1 MVMDVIDKDHDRGI
15 DYAEFCSS
23 FRRAAK
29 ARALARDVT
38 LEVQSKLRH
47 HQAKLLTIFSSFDTN
62 GDGVLSLDEL
72 RSGLRQL
79 GIHLSTEELRRLMEV
94 IDKDGDAQIDYQE
107 FLAIACEDQSP
118 QSDLQTSSRGSP
130 RKSPRQAALE
140 RDAHSRRL
148 VHVVTEEMRDVLIR
162 RGGDLDDTFRQMD
175 LNGDGACFGA
185 GVLLVAWCH
194 MLAAVIVVSLCSAQ
208 SWCRLRRRPAHTS

>member
-118 QSDLQTSSRGSP
+118 QSDLRISSGERS
-130 RKSPRQAALE
+130 KLE
-140 RDAHSRRL
+140 CADSFDSSDSLSASSRRL
-148 VHVVTEEMRDVLIR
+148 RQFRPR
-162 RGGDLDDTFRQMD
+162 RFRAVGNWPTHTRYSPRGLNSGSEGLQFREGDLRFRT
-175 LNGDGACFGA
+175 
-185 GVLLVAWCH
+185 
-194 MLAAVIVVSLCSAQ
+194 VSV
-208 SWCRLRRRPAHTS
+208 